1 MQEILSRVK
10 RSKRGYDSMIKP
22 KPNLRGILIVLIACG
37 FLILPSSAVVSDPY
51 SDSCVFEGDPFE
63 PALIQ
68 PESSGGFYCFTIDP
82 DNPVII
88 GEYIRD
94 TYPDVWEMLSPDNQE
109 YYNTMWAVWPC
120 GWDEPM
126 LPNEVIRL
134 LRVSQA
140 LSERQTLDVPE
151 STVTLQRLEYPS
163 TISDLTA
170 EHSVGYFHL
179 QEMRSNGGSIG
190 IPNAGDL
197 IASKKTLTGKV
208 FR

>member
-1 MQEILSRVK
+1 
-10 RSKRGYDSMIKP
+10 MIKP
-22 KPNLRGILIVLIACG
+22 ELKLYGILIALITCG

-68 PESSGGFYCFTIDP
+68 PESAGGFYCFTIDP
-82 DNPVII
+82 DNPVLI
-88 GEYIRD
+88 GEYIQD

-120 GWDEPM
+120 GWDDPM

-140 LSERQTLDVPE
+140 LSERQTLEVPE
-151 STVTLQRLEYPS
+151 STFSLQRLES
-163 TISDLTA
+163 ASSVSDLTSK
-170 EHSVGYFHL
+170 HIVGDFHL
-179 QEMRSNGGSIG
+179 EDMRSNGGSVG
-190 IPNAGDL
+190 IPDAGEL
-197 IASKKTLTGKV
+197 IAGKKTLASKV
-208 FR
+208 FQ

>member
-1 MQEILSRVK
+1 
-10 RSKRGYDSMIKP
+10 MIKP
-22 KPNLRGILIVLIACG
+22 KPNLQGILIVLIACG

-88 GEYIRD
+88 GEYLRG
-94 TYPDVWEMLSPDNQE
+94 TYPEVWEMLSPDNQE
-109 YYNTMWAVWPC
+109 CYNTMWAVWPC

-140 LSERQTLDVPE
+140 LSERQTLEVPE
-151 STVTLQRLEYPS
+151 STFSLQRLES
-163 TISDLTA
+163 ASSFSDLTSK
-170 EHSVGYFHL
+170 HIVGDFHL
-179 QEMRSNGGSIG
+179 QEMQSNGGSIG
-190 IPNAGDL
+190 VQNAGEL
-197 IASKKTLTGKV
+197 IASKKTLASKV
-208 FR
+208 FH